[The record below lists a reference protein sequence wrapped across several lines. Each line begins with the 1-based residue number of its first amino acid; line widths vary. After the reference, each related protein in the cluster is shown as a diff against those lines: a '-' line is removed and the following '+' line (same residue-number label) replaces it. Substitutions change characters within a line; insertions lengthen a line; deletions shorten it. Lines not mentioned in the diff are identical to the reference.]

1 MNGNS
6 GSWVAPASDFAHKTI
21 NPIRRLVDTMKLVP
35 NKDKDMIVLTIGDP
49 TVYGNMYL
57 PQVAEDAVVAAIQS
71 KKYNGYGPS
80 VGLECA
86 RKAVAAY
93 ETTPSFPIDAK
104 DVILTSGCSSAIDLC
119 ITVLANKGQN
129 ILVPRPGFSLYKT
142 VANSVD
148 IEIKFYNLLV
158 SNTTEYVA
166 CTLLSLSLCVVCD
179 CVHMCIFFSFYL
191 LLVSVIELRPY
202 LGTAVKSLINPVLIF
217 KFVAKTA
224 DTVSESDFSFGNF
237 IDHMIEENAQGLG
250 IDDQSDVPVSSV
262 HTSDLSDF
270 REEEI
275 SDLSTLSDD
284 SDYDDLEWTDIIT
297 DTEKGTFIQ
306 ATGPTKPLSVTAE
319 PIEYLIQ
326 LFPTTVFHDQ
336 TFHSVAS
343 LSTDVPVLTCSGIAK
358 RFLVPGWRMGWIVIN
373 DRGGV
378 FEKEIRGGLLN
389 LSQKILGPCTLV
401 QGALPNILKNTEKSF
416 FDSIITIVEEN
427 AKFCYESF
435 LRIPG
440 LKPVMPQGALYMMCF
455 QMPNYFRLVLTLPH
469 DKVQVALG
477 RLSEYCA
484 KYYSPLTYNSA
495 SSDAEK

>member
-6 GSWVAPASDFAHKTI
+6 GSWVAPASDFAHKSI

-35 NKDKDMIVLTIGDP
+35 NKDKDKIVLTIGDP
-49 TVYGNMYL
+49 TVYGNMCL

-93 ETTPSFPIDAK
+93 ESNPSFPVDAK

-148 IEIKFYNLLV
+148 IEIKFYNLLPEK
-158 SNTTEYVA
+158 SWEADLSHLESTIDENTVG
-166 CTLLSLSLCVVCD
+166 
-179 CVHMCIFFSFYL
+179 I
-191 LLVSVIELRPY
+191 VI
-202 LGTAVKSLINPVLIF
+202 INPSNPCGSVYSKSHIKDILSIAS
-217 KFVAKTA
+217 KYRLPIIA
-224 DTVSESDFSFGNF
+224 DEVY
-237 IDHMIEENAQGLG
+237 
-250 IDDQSDVPVSSV
+250 
-262 HTSDLSDF
+262 
-270 REEEI
+270 R
-275 SDLSTLSDD
+275 
-284 SDYDDLEWTDIIT
+284 DI
-297 DTEKGTFIQ
+297 
-306 ATGPTKPLSVTAE
+306 
-319 PIEYLIQ
+319 
-326 LFPTTVFHDQ
+326 VFHDQ
-336 TFHSVAS
+336 TFHSMAS

-401 QGALPNILKNTEKSF
+401 QGALPTILKNTEKSF
-416 FDSIITIVEEN
+416 FDSVITIVEEN
-427 AKFCYESF
+427 AKFCHESL

-440 LKPVMPQGALYMMCF
+440 LKPVMPQGALYMMVGIQMEHFPDFPNDQTFVEQLVEEQSVFCLPASCF

-469 DKVQVALG
+469 DKVQEALG
-477 RLSEYCA
+477 RISEYCA